1 MDRPRPGK
9 RRHRLIAVAALSVA
23 VTAAIAPAAANA
35 AVATTRDLT
44 TPGTPRIAGSSANP
58 IGSQVALLGDVNG
71 DGIGDLATSGQYD
84 PNQGNI
90 GRVEVVFGRTSSGRI
105 ETDPLPAGGGFQI
118 TGVAFSTLGSDFFGL
133 QDRLG
138 PSVAAAGDV
147 NGDGLAD
154 IIVGASGF
162 PLPDGRQVGRA
173 FVIFGSRSPTDV
185 DVRALP
191 QTRGYALVPPTFSDS
206 FGYRVAGVGDVNRD
220 GLADV
225 AVSSDC
231 SCVPAPASFF
241 EVHVVYGRRSG
252 GDIDLSQWTP
262 AMGFRVSGH
271 VFAADGWAT
280 DLGAISNFVTLGW
293 AVTGLG
299 DVNGDGFDDLAIGSP
314 LDGPDTLAFVG
325 AVYVVY
331 GGRTTDLSTADLGCS
346 RCTRNGIRIMG
357 DPATFQGLNTSL
369 GTVVRGPGDVN
380 GDRIPDILIG
390 TEQGEAGAYVVFGR
404 NKNPAAIDLQKSFA
418 GFVIKSLTA
427 QPGGACC
434 HPGDRVAPAGDVNH
448 DGLADLLVG
457 NPDDS
462 PTVDG
467 VRRDLGGQA
476 YVIFG
481 RKATTTVDVDNLAD
495 SAGFRIVGGVFRD
508 GVNTGYGLDGGRDM
522 TGDGRPDLAI
532 GSSLL
537 PGDPTAD
544 VSGIDVLAQ

>member
-1 MDRPRPGK
+1 MDRPRPGR
-9 RRHRLIAVAALSVA
+9 RRHRLIAAAAVSVA
-23 VTAAIAPAAANA
+23 VAVAVAPAAANA

-44 TPGTPRIAGSSANP
+44 TPGTLRIAGSPANV

-71 DGIGDLATSGQYD
+71 DGIGDLATSGFPFD

-90 GRVEVVFGRTSSGRI
+90 GRVEVVFGRASSGRI

-118 TGVAFSTLGSDFFGL
+118 TGVAFGFGL
-133 QDRLG
+133 DLFNLSSYRPA

-162 PLPDGRQVGRA
+162 QLSDTQVPGRA

-191 QTRGYALVPPTFSDS
+191 ETRGYALVPPTSYS
-206 FGYRVAGVGDVNRD
+206 NFGWQVAGVGDVNRD

-225 AVSSDC
+225 AVSATSGA
-231 SCVPAPASFF
+231 APFF

-252 GDIDLSQWTP
+252 GTIDLSQWTP

-271 VFAADGWAT
+271 VDGADGWVTPLAGT
-280 DLGAISNFVTLGW
+280 SLNSLGY

-299 DVNGDGFDDLAIGSP
+299 DINGDGFDDLAIGSP
-314 LDGPDTLAFVG
+314 VDGPVINGVFLPFVG

-331 GGRTTDLSTADLGCS
+331 GGRTTDLSTAGLGCS
-346 RCTRNGIRIMG
+346 RCARNGIRIMG
-357 DPATFQGLNTSL
+357 DPNVVAGSKL

-380 GDRIPDILIG
+380 GDHIPDILIG
-390 TEQGEAGAYVVFGR
+390 SEQGDAGAYVVFGR
-404 NKNPAAIDLQKSFA
+404 GRNPAAIDLQKSFT
-418 GFVIKSLTA
+418 GFAIKSLTA

-457 NPDDS
+457 NGADI

-467 VRRDLGGQA
+467 VRRDGGGQA
-476 YVIFG
+476 YVIYG
-481 RKATTTVDVDNLAD
+481 RKATTTVDVDNLAG
-495 SAGFRIVGGVFRD
+495 SAGFRIVGGVFPDSYR
-508 GVNTGYGLDGGRDM
+508 TGYGLDGGRDM

>member
-9 RRHRLIAVAALSVA
+9 RRRRLIAVAVLSVA
-23 VTAAIAPAAANA
+23 VTAALAPAAANA

-44 TPGTPRIAGSSANP
+44 TPGTLRIAGSSANP

-118 TGVAFSTLGSDFFGL
+118 TGVAFTLRSPASFNLRF
-133 QDRLG
+133 RPG

-154 IIVGASGF
+154 IIVGDSGF
-162 PLPDGRQVGRA
+162 RLPDGTQAGRA

-191 QTRGYALVPPTFSDS
+191 ETRGYALVPPTSYSD
-206 FGYRVAGVGDVNRD
+206 FGWQVAGVGDVNRD

-225 AVSSDC
+225 AVSAQSGA
-231 SCVPAPASFF
+231 APFF
-241 EVHVVYGRRSG
+241 EVHIVYGRRSG
-252 GDIDLSQWTP
+252 GTIDLGQWTP

-271 VFAADGWAT
+271 VTAADGWVTPLAGT
-280 DLGAISNFVTLGW
+280 SINSLGY

-299 DVNGDGFDDLAIGSP
+299 DINGDGFDDLAIGSP
-314 LDGPDTLAFVG
+314 VDGPDNGVFVPFVG

-331 GGRTTDLSTADLGCS
+331 GGRTTDLSTAGLGCS
-346 RCTRNGIRIMG
+346 RCARNGIRIMG
-357 DPATFQGLNTSL
+357 DPNVVAGSKL

-380 GDRIPDILIG
+380 GDQIPDILIG
-390 TEQGEAGAYVVFGR
+390 SEEGDAGAYVVFGR
-404 NKNPAAIDLQKSFA
+404 GRNPAAINLQKSFT

-457 NPDDS
+457 NGADS

-481 RKATTTVDVDNLAD
+481 RKATTTVDVDNLAG

>member
-9 RRHRLIAVAALSVA
+9 RRHRLIAAAAVSVA
-23 VTAAIAPAAANA
+23 VTAAVAPAAANA

-44 TPGTPRIAGSSANP
+44 TPGTLRIAGSSANV
-58 IGSQVALLGDVNG
+58 IGSRVALLGDVNG
-71 DGIGDLATSGQYD
+71 DGIGDLATAGFPFD

-105 ETDPLPAGGGFQI
+105 ETDPPPAGGGFQI
-118 TGVAFSTLGSDFFGL
+118 TGVAFTLRSPASFNLRF
-133 QDRLG
+133 RPG

-154 IIVGASGF
+154 IIVGDSGF
-162 PLPDGRQVGRA
+162 RLPDGTQAGRA

-191 QTRGYALVPPTFSDS
+191 ETRGYALVPPTSYSD
-206 FGYRVAGVGDVNRD
+206 FGWQVAGVGDVNRD

-225 AVSSDC
+225 AVSAQSGA
-231 SCVPAPASFF
+231 APFF

-252 GDIDLSQWTP
+252 GTIDLSQWTP

-271 VFAADGWAT
+271 VTAADGWVTPLAGT
-280 DLGAISNFVTLGW
+280 SINSLGY

-299 DVNGDGFDDLAIGSP
+299 DINGDGFDDLAIGSP
-314 LDGPDTLAFVG
+314 VDGPDNGVFVPFVG

-331 GGRTTDLSTADLGCS
+331 GGRTTDLSTAGLGCS
-346 RCTRNGIRIMG
+346 RCARNGIRITG
-357 DPATFQGLNTSL
+357 DPNVVAGSKL

-380 GDRIPDILIG
+380 GDQIPDILIG
-390 TEQGEAGAYVVFGR
+390 TEQGDAGAYVVFGR
-404 NKNPAAIDLQKSFA
+404 GKNPAAINLQKSFT

-457 NPDDS
+457 NGADS
-462 PTVDG
+462 PTVNG

-476 YVIFG
+476 YVIYG
-481 RKATTTVDVDNLAD
+481 RKATTTVDVDNLAG
-495 SAGFRIVGGVFRD
+495 SAGFRIVGGVFHD
-508 GVNTGYGLDGGRDM
+508 GANTGYGLDGGRDM

>member
-9 RRHRLIAVAALSVA
+9 RRHRLIAVATLSVA

-44 TPGTPRIAGSSANP
+44 TPGTLRIAGSSANP
-58 IGSQVALLGDVNG
+58 IGSRVALLGDVNG

-84 PNQGNI
+84 PNQGDI

-118 TGVAFSTLGSDFFGL
+118 TGVAFNLGSPASFNL
-133 QDRLG
+133 SSYRPG

-162 PLPDGRQVGRA
+162 RLSDTQQGSGRA
-173 FVIFGSRSPTDV
+173 FVIFGSNSPTGV

-191 QTRGYALVPPTFSDS
+191 EMRGYALVPPTSYSS
-206 FGYRVAGVGDVNRD
+206 FGWQVAGVGDVNRD

-225 AVSSDC
+225 AVSSQ
-231 SCVPAPASFF
+231 SGAAPFF
-241 EVHVVYGRRSG
+241 EEHVVYGRRSG
-252 GDIDLSQWTP
+252 GTIDLGQWTP

-271 VFAADGWAT
+271 VTAADGWVTPLAGT
-280 DLGAISNFVTLGW
+280 SLNSLGY

-299 DVNGDGFDDLAIGSP
+299 DINGDGFDDLAIGSP
-314 LDGPDTLAFVG
+314 IDGPDNGGFMPFFG

-346 RCTRNGIRIMG
+346 RCARNGIRITG
-357 DPATFQGLNTSL
+357 DQVAL

-380 GDRIPDILIG
+380 GDQIPDILIG
-390 TEQGEAGAYVVFGR
+390 DEEGNAGAYVVFGR
-404 NKNPAAIDLQKSFA
+404 GKNPAAINLQKNFT

-427 QPGGACC
+427 QPGDPCC

-457 NPDDS
+457 NGADS

-476 YVIFG
+476 YVIYG
-481 RKATTTVDVDNLAD
+481 RNATSTVDVDNLAA
-495 SAGFRIVGGVFRD
+495 SAGFRIVGGVFLD
-508 GVNTGYGLDGGRDM
+508 GVATGYGLDGGRDM